1 MTKVPRGVGPGYPQV
16 VTLMGAT
23 GDLAKRKLGFAG
35 ADERYEL
42 DTSLFRPPLKST
54 PQLSLF

>member
-1 MTKVPRGVGPGYPQV
+1 MTKIPRGVGPAYPQV

-35 ADERYEL
+35 AEERYEL
-42 DTSLFRPPLKST
+42 DTSLFRPPRAPT